1 MKSVASTNDDSGVRL
16 LKSGTCPSLSGKSK
30 LGYQIGCTDPADIR
44 LRVVANS
51 NPGCFNQE
59 WVTLRAIQAALDKAP
74 QGEQITGAALDP
86 LYRGRSLNTPF
97 FLFAVLKHEKIVHSA
112 GKGER
117 GYVRGDLKTFMAEIQ
132 ALAKGKAASQVD
144 EKASKKKTTPQV
156 GSKKTLKAKK
166 KSAAHSAS

>member
-44 LRVVANS
+44 LRVVSNS

-97 FLFAVLKHEKIVHSA
+97 FLFAVLKHEGLVQSA

-117 GYVRGDLKTFMAEIQ
+117 GYVRGDAKSFMAEIQ
-132 ALAKGKAASQVD
+132 ALAKGKA
-144 EKASKKKTTPQV
+144 TPQIIDKT
-156 GSKKTLKAKK
+156 GKKRAPAAESKKTLQAKK
-166 KSAAHSAS
+166 KAAAL

>member
-30 LGYQIGCTDPADIR
+30 LGYQIGCTHPGDIR

-97 FLFAVLKHEKIVHSA
+97 FLFAVLKHEGLVQSA

-117 GYVRGDLKTFMAEIQ
+117 GYVRGDLKTFMAKIQ
-132 ALAKGKAASQVD
+132 ALAKGKATPPIID
-144 EKASKKKTTPQV
+144 KIGKNKAPAAE
-156 GSKKTLKAKK
+156 SKKTLKAKK
-166 KSAAHSAS
+166 KLAAL

>member
-16 LKSGTCPSLSGKSK
+16 LKTGTCPSLSGKSK

-59 WVTLRAIQAALDKAP
+59 WVSLKAIQVALDKAP
-74 QGEQITGAALDP
+74 HGEQITGAALDP

-97 FLFAVLKHEKIVHSA
+97 FLFAVLKHEGLVESA

-132 ALAKGKAASQVD
+132 ALAKGKAARRAD
-144 EKASKKKTTPQV
+144 DKAGGKKTSPPAE
-156 GSKKTLKAKK
+156 SKKTLKTKK
-166 KSAAHSAS
+166 KSAAL